1 MPCLHKTGMH
11 ACCVLT
17 WPADWPV
24 PEADDDDDDDDG
36 GDECTAKAAPAGMH
50 GCVCCFIH
58 MSHSWAG
65 SRMTQNL
72 SSFLR
77 YKYTG
82 SGPATAN
89 EEQDLR
95 GFESNASIR
104 QRAGGGGGG
113 GDKAMNTITE
123 YDDEPLGSPQGSI
136 PAPQQRL
143 SGGPGRQPAVY
154 GGGYVCGDESFACSV
169 ACVFVCGWVGGGGCI
184 CGGFVRRCT
193 CMPEPVC
200 GSPPQVSK
208 SLG

>member
-1 MPCLHKTGMH
+1 
-11 ACCVLT
+11 
-17 WPADWPV
+17 
-24 PEADDDDDDDDG
+24 
-36 GDECTAKAAPAGMH
+36 
-50 GCVCCFIH
+50 
-58 MSHSWAG
+58 
-65 SRMTQNL
+65 MTQNL

-104 QRAGGGGGG
+104 QRAGGGGG

-154 GGGYVCGDESFACSV
+154 GGGYV
-169 ACVFVCGWVGGGGCI
+169 
-184 CGGFVRRCT
+184 
-193 CMPEPVC
+193 
-200 GSPPQVSK
+200 
-208 SLG
+208 